1 MTDSLVTDA
10 HYLRVWIDDVFLQD
24 EGIAV
29 LLPSE
34 EPALPS
40 MRNIGVTV
48 PGRHGAY
55 DFGAYFEPREF
66 TLNCVFPRQPYDD
79 LKAQI
84 REFNRLLVDAYG
96 RPKPVKLRIRD
107 EVGRAYNVSIPR
119 STPV

>member
-10 HYLRVWIDDVFLQD
+10 DYSRVGGDDVLVQD

-29 LLPSE
+29 VLPSE
-34 EPALPS
+34 APAPPS
-40 MRNIGVTV
+40 MRNMGVTV

-55 DFGAYFEPREF
+55 ALGAYFEPRDF

-84 REFNRLLVDAYG
+84 REFNRLLIDAYG
-96 RPKPVKLRIRD
+96 RPKTVKLRFGD
-107 EVGRAYNVSIPR
+107 EIDK
-119 STPV
+119 